1 MGERRPAGYPAELE
15 VKVKLADGRWV
26 QVRPILPSDAPALA
40 TAIAHADA
48 ETIRLRFLGWH
59 PVLNDTT
66 LRHLV
71 DVDYRCRL
79 AVVALDSAGCGVGVA
94 RYEGRPDEDVAEV
107 AVAVAPDWR
116 RVGLGSRLLEV
127 LAEAAVARGI
137 RRFVAFYA
145 VDNHDVDGLV
155 KASGLPHRSQV
166 SHGVAEAQL
175 DLPPAHPPVP
185 RATGSQSSPG

>member
-1 MGERRPAGYPAELE
+1 VGEGRPDGYPAELE

-48 ETIRLRFLGWH
+48 ETLRLRFLGWH

-79 AVVALDSAGCGVGVA
+79 AVVALDSAGRGVGVA

-107 AVAVAPDWR
+107 AVDPDWR

-145 VDNHDVDGLV
+145 VDNHDVGGLV
-155 KASGLPHRSQV
+155 KASVLPHRSQV
-166 SHGVAEAQL
+166 SLGVVEAQL
-175 DLPPAHPPVP
+175 DLPPAHPPAP
-185 RATGSQSSPG
+185 RATGSQQRA